1 MSQRKVKTVRLNYRE
16 LDIYARLMH
25 SWLLDTSRNPLTI
38 EVPGYSQ
45 EQVEAVF
52 NKIQRVAYM
61 P

>member
-1 MSQRKVKTVRLNYRE
+1 MKTVRLNYRE